1 MQWEYK
7 SIKIILKC
15 KNTISSAIYDE
26 AEVDSV
32 LNKLGEEGWELV
44 STVKIYNAGLF
55 GTNKEIT
62 AFLKRPKR

>member
-7 SIKIILKC
+7 SIKIILEC
-15 KNTISSAIYDE
+15 KMTISSAVYDE
-26 AEVDSV
+26 AAVDAA
-32 LNKLGEEGWELV
+32 LNRLGDEGWELV
-44 STVKIYNAGLF
+44 STVKIYDAGLF